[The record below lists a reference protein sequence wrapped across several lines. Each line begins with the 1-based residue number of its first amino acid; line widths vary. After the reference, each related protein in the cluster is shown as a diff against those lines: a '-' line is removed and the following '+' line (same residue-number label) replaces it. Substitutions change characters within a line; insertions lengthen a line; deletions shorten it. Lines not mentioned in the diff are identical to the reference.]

1 MHRDRLKKIF
11 GVGPLGALI
20 SLGLLSIAAGINH
33 SIGFGVITRH
43 TTLVHLVGGLLV
55 VLGLGLHIWSFVT
68 LRNWWEQN
76 RLCTDGPFRYFRHP
90 MYAAWITFIAT
101 GFVLIMNAWSYL
113 VWMVLLHPIWHALVR
128 KEEKTMR
135 HHFGEAYRSYAARTG
150 RFLPRMRG

>member
-20 SLGLLSIAAGINH
+20 SFGLLAIGAGANYY
-33 SIGFGVITRH
+33 SGFGAITRH
-43 TTLVHLVGGLLV
+43 TTLVHLAGGLLV

-68 LRNWWEQN
+68 LRNWWEQS
-76 RLCTDGPFRYFRHP
+76 RLCTHGPFHYFRHP

-101 GFVLIMNAWSYL
+101 GFVLIINAWIYL
-113 VWMVLLHPIWHALVR
+113 VWLVLLHPIWHALVR

-135 HHFGEAYRSYAARTG
+135 HHFGATYRSYAARTG
-150 RFLPRMRG
+150 RFFPRMRA